1 MPFPHYHQLDSM
13 DCGPTCLRMIAKYYG
28 VNHSLQ
34 FLREQTY
41 ISREGVSME
50 GIINAAESIGFRT
63 LGVRITIT
71 QLVEECPLPCILHWN
86 KNHFVVCHKIE
97 KKKGNYHFHIA
108 DPGSATSVIY
118 TEKEFS
124 KCWINTQVAN
134 KEAGLALLLEP
145 SPEFYKESKGHASNK
160 QQLSFFFKYL
170 TPYKKELLQ
179 LIAGMIIASGLQLI
193 VPFLTQALVDK
204 GIKNSNLSL
213 ITLILIAQLLIFFG
227 GLSVDFVRN
236 RILLY
241 TNTKI
246 NITLISDFLAKLTRL
261 PLHFFDTKK
270 IGDIMQRIGDH
281 SRIESFLTGS
291 SLTTFFSLVNFI
303 VFSIVLAY
311 YNWIIFALFVT
322 GNSLYVIWIMFFMKF
337 RRELDVKRFA
347 QAAGEQSNL
356 YQLITGMQDI
366 KLNNSEDQ
374 KRWKWKQIQIKLFRI
389 SLQSLKVE
397 QYQKLGSAFFNQTTN
412 ILITFIAARAV
423 VSGNMTLGMM
433 MSVTYI
439 VGQLNAPI
447 EQFISFARA
456 FQDARISLER
466 LNEIHQQKDEEQ
478 DISTKSKNLPVD
490 QTIHINHLYFSYSGH
505 DEDTVLSDINLTI
518 PEKKIT
524 AIVGTSGSG
533 KTTLIKLLLGFY
545 SPQKGNIQIGNLPL
559 EKINPHIW
567 REKTGAVMQDG
578 YIFSDTITENIA
590 VGQHVIDQKRLQ
602 NAASIANIHEYIE
615 SLPLKYNTTIGIE
628 GNGISQGQRQRILI
642 ARAVYK
648 NPEYIFLDEAT
659 NALDANNE
667 KGILDHLQSFYK
679 GKTVVIVAHRLST
692 VKDADKII
700 VLNHGQIVEEG
711 THTELTQQKGFYYHL
726 VKNQLEL
733 GL

>member
-1 MPFPHYHQLDSM
+1 MQFPHYHQLDSM
-13 DCGPTCLRMIAKYYG
+13 DCGPTCLRIISKYYG
-28 VNHSLQ
+28 VSYSLQ
-34 FLREQTY
+34 FLRERTY

-63 LGVRITIT
+63 LGVRITTT
-71 QLVEECPLPCILHWN
+71 QLVEECPLPCILYWN

-97 KKKGNYHFHIA
+97 KEKGSYHFHIA

-118 TEKEFS
+118 TEEEFS
-124 KCWINTQVAN
+124 KCWINTQIAD

-145 SPEFYKESKGHASNK
+145 SPEFYKESKRNASNK

-170 TPYKKELLQ
+170 TPYKKELLL
-179 LIAGMIIASGLQLI
+179 LIAGMVIASGLQLI

-246 NITLISDFLAKLTRL
+246 NITLISDFLAKLTKL

-303 VFSIVLAY
+303 VFSVVLAY

-322 GNSLYVIWIMFFMKF
+322 GNGLYVIWIMFFMKY

-356 YQLITGMQDI
+356 YQLITGMQEI

-412 ILITFIAARAV
+412 ILITFIAARTV

-478 DISTKSKNLPVD
+478 DISTKSKDLPVD
-490 QTIHINHLYFSYSGH
+490 QTIRINHLYFSYSGH

-524 AIVGTSGSG
+524 AIVGASGSG

-545 SPQKGNIQIGNLPL
+545 SPQKGDIQVGNLSL
-559 EKINPHIW
+559 EKINPHLW

-590 VGQHVIDQKRLQ
+590 VGQHTIDQKRLQ
-602 NAASIANIHEYIE
+602 QAVSIANIKDYIE

-628 GNGISQGQRQRILI
+628 GNGVSQGQRQRILI

-667 KGILDHLQSFYK
+667 KGILEHLQSFYQ
-679 GKTVVIVAHRLST
+679 GRTVIIVAHRLST
-692 VKDADKII
+692 VKNADKIV

-711 THTELTQQKGFYYHL
+711 THIELTKQKGFYYKL
-726 VKNQLEL
+726 IKNQLEL
-733 GL
+733 GI

>member
-1 MPFPHYHQLDSM
+1 MSFPRYRQLDSM

-28 VNHSLQ
+28 GSYSMQ
-34 FLREQTY
+34 FLRERAY

-63 LGVRITIT
+63 LGVRITVT
-71 QLVEECPLPCILHWN
+71 QLIDECPLPCILHWN

-97 KKKGNYHFHIA
+97 KKKGINLFHIA
-108 DPGSATSVIY
+108 DPGTLTPVIY
-118 TEKEFS
+118 TEEEFS
-124 KCWINTQVAN
+124 RCWINTEVGG

-145 SPEFYKESKGHASNK
+145 SPEFYKMSKGHADSK
-160 QQLSFFFKYL
+160 QRLSFFFKYL
-170 TPYKKELLQ
+170 TPYKKELFQ
-179 LIAGMIIASGLQLI
+179 LVAGMLVASGLQLI

-204 GIKNSNLSL
+204 GIKNSNLNL
-213 ITLILIAQLLIFFG
+213 ITLILIAQLLIFLG

-303 VFSIVLAY
+303 VFSFVLAY
-311 YNWIIFALFVT
+311 YNLIVFALFVA
-322 GNSLYVIWIMFFMKF
+322 GNSLYVIWILFFMKY
-337 RRELDVKRFA
+337 RRELDIKRFA

-356 YQLITGMQDI
+356 YQLITGMQEI

-412 ILITFIAARAV
+412 ILITFMAARTV
-423 VSGNMTLGMM
+423 VSGEMTLGMM
-433 MSVTYI
+433 MSITYI

-447 EQFISFARA
+447 EQFISFVRA
-456 FQDARISLER
+456 FQDAQISLER

-478 DISTKSKNLPVD
+478 DISTKANKLPED
-490 QTIHINHLYFSYSGH
+490 QTIQINHLHFSYSGQE
-505 DEDTVLSDINLTI
+505 EDNVLADINLTI
-518 PEKKIT
+518 PEKKVT
-524 AIVGTSGSG
+524 AIVGASGSG

-545 SPQKGNIQIGNLPL
+545 SPQKGDIRIGNLPL
-559 EKINPHIW
+559 DTINPHLW

-590 VGQHVIDQKRLQ
+590 VGQHTIDQERLQ
-602 NAASIANIHEYIE
+602 HAVSVANIKDYIE

-628 GNGISQGQRQRILI
+628 GNGVSQGQRQRILI

-648 NPEYIFLDEAT
+648 NPKFIFLDEAT

-667 KGILDHLQSFYK
+667 KGILEHLQSFYK
-679 GKTVVIVAHRLST
+679 GRTVIIVAHRLST
-692 VKDADKII
+692 VKDADKIV
-700 VLNHGQIVEEG
+700 VLDHGQIVEEG
-711 THTELTQQKGFYYHL
+711 THAELTLRKGVYYKL